1 MCATFKLDRNT
12 SYAASHHKEKKKGE
26 KQLGLGNTHV

>member
-12 SYAASHHKEKKKGE
+12 SYAASHHKEKKRE
-26 KQLGLGNTHV
+26 KNSWD